1 MTFIASYM
9 LKIFICFTSLKD
21 TKEIV
26 CECISRTFTAVNICS
41 LQHTCHSWWLNNMK
55 LDWPTLWFKA

>member
-9 LKIFICFTSLKD
+9 LKIFIRFTSLKD

-26 CECISRTFTAVNICS
+26 CECIRRTFTAV
-41 LQHTCHSWWLNNMK
+41 
-55 LDWPTLWFKA
+55 